1 MFIYCDC
8 SDCGF
13 SRLTG
18 PCLIEMYNK
27 NNKAL
32 LFRKTKKS
40 INNEQFTLNTREN
53 NRFLVRTSF
62 RVTIV

>member
-13 SRLTG
+13 ARLTG

-27 NNKAL
+27 KNKAL
-32 LFRKTKKS
+32 LTKTKNS
-40 INNEQFTLNTREN
+40 INNTKVRQNTIEN
-53 NRFLVRTSF
+53 NRFLAKTSF
-62 RVTIV
+62 RITIV